1 MDDLVTFEDLQVSTT
16 YRVRLHD
23 RGPALWPEN
32 KPEKEIEELKA
43 TTPPLIWAGTY
54 QGVPSPPGGFTFKRE
69 WWRNQN
75 RYDPEN
81 PPSVVA
87 RFQSWDTAET
97 DSEDAAYS
105 VCITAGLTADYRLLI
120 ESVYRARLI
129 FPELPPK
136 IESLAKWALGN
147 GGLKVVLIEDKS
159 SGVSAYQTLKVSA
172 NKAVSRLIY
181 PFTPRVDKETRANQA
196 ALWGANGSIL
206 LPYPDTS
213 AIWLM
218 DFEDE
223 LFDFPQSAYKD
234 QVDAF
239 SQLVIYCENYLA
251 SGLHKR
257 KGA

>member
-1 MDDLVTFEDLQVSTT
+1 MAKSPTFQDFQITTT
-16 YRVRLHD
+16 YRVKLHEN
-23 RGPALWPEN
+23 GPALWPEN
-32 KPEKEIEELKA
+32 KPTEEIEELKE
-43 TTPPLIWAGTY
+43 TTPALIWAGTY

-75 RYDPEN
+75 RYDPDS
-81 PPSVVA
+81 PPAMVA

-97 DSEDAAYS
+97 DNEDSAYS
-105 VCITAGLTADYRLLI
+105 VCITAGLTADYRLVIL
-120 ESVYRARLI
+120 SVYRARLT

-136 IESLAKWALGN
+136 IESLGNLALKN
-147 GGLKVVLIEDKS
+147 GGLKVILIEDKS

-172 NKAVSRLIY
+172 NKAISRLIH

-196 ALWGANGSIL
+196 ALWVANGSVL
-206 LPYPDTS
+206 LPYPDSS
-213 AIWLM
+213 ALWLM

-223 LFDFPQSAYKD
+223 IFDFPQSAYQD

-251 SGLHKR
+251 SGLHRRRGK
-257 KGA
+257 